1 MKIDARLVKQS
12 VGMIV
17 GGVIFAWSAMDKGR
31 IDGIKE
37 GKRLQAGWT
46 VRAIEDAYEKEKAD
60 DIINRVNAKFNE
72 YVNESN
78 SKAGAVEK
86 SAAPVFR
93 LNAKNLLALW
103 SEDHEQRRILCEKT
117 NFGTIRLRLAT

>member
-37 GKRLQAGWT
+37 GKWLQAG
-46 VRAIEDAYEKEKAD
+46 
-60 DIINRVNAKFNE
+60 
-72 YVNESN
+72 
-78 SKAGAVEK
+78 
-86 SAAPVFR
+86 
-93 LNAKNLLALW
+93 
-103 SEDHEQRRILCEKT
+103 
-117 NFGTIRLRLAT
+117 

>member
-37 GKRLQAGWT
+37 GKRLS
-46 VRAIEDAYEKEKAD
+46 
-60 DIINRVNAKFNE
+60 F
-72 YVNESN
+72 
-78 SKAGAVEK
+78 
-86 SAAPVFR
+86 
-93 LNAKNLLALW
+93 LNACLLYT
-103 SEDHEQRRILCEKT
+103 SPSPRDR
-117 NFGTIRLRLAT
+117 G

>member
-46 VRAIEDAYEKEKAD
+46 VQAIETTIYGG
-60 DIINRVNAKFNE
+60 
-72 YVNESN
+72 Y
-78 SKAGAVEK
+78 
-86 SAAPVFR
+86 
-93 LNAKNLLALW
+93 LLWL
-103 SEDHEQRRILCEKT
+103 T
-117 NFGTIRLRLAT
+117 MLRSSQSWAH

>member
-46 VRAIEDAYEKEKAD
+46 TRALSLIH
-60 DIINRVNAKFNE
+60 I
-72 YVNESN
+72 
-78 SKAGAVEK
+78 
-86 SAAPVFR
+86 
-93 LNAKNLLALW
+93 
-103 SEDHEQRRILCEKT
+103 
-117 NFGTIRLRLAT
+117 

>member
-37 GKRLQAGWT
+37 GKRLQAGCKRKVTQRQELW
-46 VRAIEDAYEKEKAD
+46 R
-60 DIINRVNAKFNE
+60 NL
-72 YVNESN
+72 
-78 SKAGAVEK
+78 
-86 SAAPVFR
+86 R
-93 LNAKNLLALW
+93 LLFFALTRKNLLALW

>member
-37 GKRLQAGWT
+37 RGFRQDGQYEQSKTRMKRKRRMILS
-46 VRAIEDAYEKEKAD
+46 IESMPDSM
-60 DIINRVNAKFNE
+60 NM
-72 YVNESN
+72 
-78 SKAGAVEK
+78 
-86 SAAPVFR
+86 
-93 LNAKNLLALW
+93 
-103 SEDHEQRRILCEKT
+103 
-117 NFGTIRLRLAT
+117 

>member
-37 GKRLQAGWT
+37 GKRLPGRMDNTSNRRRVRKGKGGWYY
-46 VRAIEDAYEKEKAD
+46 R
-60 DIINRVNAKFNE
+60 
-72 YVNESN
+72 SN
-78 SKAGAVEK
+78 
-86 SAAPVFR
+86 
-93 LNAKNLLALW
+93 
-103 SEDHEQRRILCEKT
+103 QCQIQ
-117 NFGTIRLRLAT
+117 

>member
-46 VRAIEDAYEKEKAD
+46 ERAIEDAYEKE
-60 DIINRVNAKFNE
+60 NKFWN
-72 YVNESN
+72 YSITIGNMIVTLAFGLGVGLVVLLFTLIVRSIL
-78 SKAGAVEK
+78 SKK
-86 SAAPVFR
+86 
-93 LNAKNLLALW
+93 
-103 SEDHEQRRILCEKT
+103 
-117 NFGTIRLRLAT
+117 

>member
-17 GGVIFAWSAMDKGR
+17 GSVIFAWSAMDKGR

-46 VRAIEDAYEKEKAD
+46 TRAIKDVYENEKAD
-60 DIINRVNAKFNE
+60 DIIDRINAKFDE
-72 YVNESN
+72 YVNE
-78 SKAGAVEK
+78 K
-86 SAAPVFR
+86 
-93 LNAKNLLALW
+93 
-103 SEDHEQRRILCEKT
+103 
-117 NFGTIRLRLAT
+117 

>member
-60 DIINRVNAKFNE
+60 DIINRVNAKFIEYINE
-72 YVNESN
+72 
-78 SKAGAVEK
+78 K
-86 SAAPVFR
+86 
-93 LNAKNLLALW
+93 
-103 SEDHEQRRILCEKT
+103 
-117 NFGTIRLRLAT
+117 

>member
-37 GKRLQAGWT
+37 GKEASGRMDST
-46 VRAIEDAYEKEKAD
+46 
-60 DIINRVNAKFNE
+60 
-72 YVNESN
+72 SN
-78 SKAGAVEK
+78 
-86 SAAPVFR
+86 
-93 LNAKNLLALW
+93 
-103 SEDHEQRRILCEKT
+103 
-117 NFGTIRLRLAT
+117 

>member
-17 GGVIFAWSAMDKGR
+17 GGVILAWSAMDKGR

-46 VRAIEDAYEKEKAD
+46 ARAIEDVYEKEKAD
-60 DIINRVNAKFNE
+60 DIINRVNAKFHE
-72 YVNESN
+72 YVNE
-78 SKAGAVEK
+78 K
-86 SAAPVFR
+86 
-93 LNAKNLLALW
+93 
-103 SEDHEQRRILCEKT
+103 
-117 NFGTIRLRLAT
+117 

>member
-46 VRAIEDAYEKEKAD
+46 VQAIEDVYERKRRM
-60 DIINRVNAKFNE
+60 ILSI
-72 YVNESN
+72 ESMPN
-78 SKAGAVEK
+78 SM
-86 SAAPVFR
+86 
-93 LNAKNLLALW
+93 NM
-103 SEDHEQRRILCEKT
+103 
-117 NFGTIRLRLAT
+117 

>member
-46 VRAIEDAYEKEKAD
+46 TRAIEDVYEKEKEKAD
-60 DIINRVNAKFNE
+60 DIIDRINAKFDE
-72 YVNESN
+72 YVNE
-78 SKAGAVEK
+78 K
-86 SAAPVFR
+86 
-93 LNAKNLLALW
+93 
-103 SEDHEQRRILCEKT
+103 
-117 NFGTIRLRLAT
+117 